1 MAPIILKNAKL
12 YLGGFNLSGDLNQM
26 ALNYGV
32 DMLEVTTFNDAA
44 KRRIAGLFDV
54 SADLQGFYQA
64 GTNPDLVDKI
74 LWDKLALQDEIMT
87 ICPTTGAAGEVAYF
101 TKVIEATYTPGG
113 SVGEVF
119 PFSVEAQ
126 GAERLVRGIV
136 AETGVKTATVTGTA
150 RNLGAVTASQ
160 KLYAAMH
167 VIAASGTTPT
177 LGVTIESDDASGF
190 ASPVTRITF
199 AQATAIGAQW
209 KEVAGAITDTWYRP
223 VITIAGTTPSFTIA
237 LLLGII

>member
-1 MAPIILKNAKL
+1 
-12 YLGGFNLSGDLNQM
+12 M
-26 ALNYGV
+26 ALNYGA
-32 DMLEVTTFNDAA
+32 DMLDVTTFNDNA

-54 SADLQGFYQA
+54 SVDLQGFYQA
-64 GTNPDLVDKI
+64 GANPDLIDKI

-87 ICPTTGAAGEVAYF
+87 VCPTIGAAGEVAYF

-126 GAERLVRGIV
+126 GTERLIRGIV
-136 AETGVKTATVTGTA
+136 AETGTRTASGNGTA
-150 RNLGAVTASQ
+150 RNLGAVAAGK

-167 VIAASGTTPT
+167 VLAVSGTTPT
-177 LGVTIESDDASGF
+177 LDVTIESDDAETF
-190 ASPVTRITF
+190 LTPITRITF
-199 AQATAIGAQW
+199 SQATAIGAQW
-209 KEVAGAITDTWYRP
+209 KEVAGPITDTWFRP
-223 VITIAGTTPSFTIA
+223 VFTIGGTTPSFTLV

>member
-1 MAPIILKNAKL
+1 
-12 YLGGFNLSGDLNQM
+12 M

-64 GTNPDLVDKI
+64 GTNPDLIDKI

-87 ICPTTGAAGEVAYF
+87 ICPTDGAAGAVAYF
-101 TKVIEATYTPGG
+101 TKVVEATYAPGG
-113 SVGEVF
+113 SVGEAF

-126 GAERLVRGIV
+126 GTERLIRGIV
-136 AETGVKTATVTGTA
+136 AETGVKTASGNGTA
-150 RNLGAVTASQ
+150 RNMGAVTASQ

-177 LGVTIESDDASGF
+177 LDVAIESDDASGF
-190 ASPVTRITF
+190 LSPVTRITF

-209 KEVAGAITDTWYRP
+209 KEVAGAISDTWYRP
-223 VITIAGTTPSFTIA
+223 VLTIGGTTPSFTVVI
-237 LLLGII
+237 LLGIL